1 MGLRDVTDVSAKK
14 ALLDGAKKSIGEL
27 MAACR
32 KVQGSSK
39 KSCKDMLKEEIKA
52 RITSS
57 KLADDKDGNED
68 EDEGDDEDEE
78 TGAPAETFVER
89 IKRDIRVSEIGRTI
103 SACMKVCRVESSK
116 FSCYRKCT
124 EEAKEAAAAAT
135 AADKDEIDEVT
146 VTLDTESAAE
156 ERAAEVCEASGNC
169 DPSSTEEQ
177 EAFNEVL
184 PGDVIDTEIPEKV
197 RTNVQQRRRRRM
209 ARIALL
215 KRKIAACKNAKKLD
229 LLKCIKE
236 EASDKVLPQEG
247 NEIEDDA
254 ETTRSLRDAIERNA
268 FDSLRACV
276 KSGKLQD
283 CLKTFAEALKVK
295 KSGNSKTK
303 DALLRMRARIFAAA
317 SACGSDE
324 CKAKAEE
331 AAARLGEKLRALKVV
346 DRFAAETKAVDNMA
360 DVADG
365 EDDKDVEATGK
376 ATCEKFSSCAWKAA
390 KKRLIATAKARKNK
404 VPKVVREEKKV
415 DVDIVKTGLTEA
427 SCKEML
433 SKFVTQMRSSPKMKD
448 KLAKIGQLMKPK
460 FEKEKKRCTAAAR
473 MTISSDEIEKVSE
486 EVAQEASKALK
497 SSAGR
502 RFLSESSASVG
513 QTTKLAFDGF
523 EGDDEVDENDV
534 SEEVSGNFGWIG
546 VIGGILLVAAVVA
559 GVYYATQKSG
569 APSNSMRLDN
579 NDSEGVSMT
588 VINPGAVSGLP
599 AGWKQAVDKSGN
611 TYYYNKSLGETSW
624 TLPEA

>member
-32 KVQGSSK
+32 KVQDSSK

-68 EDEGDDEDEE
+68 KDEDEDEDEDEE

-89 IKRDIRVSEIGRTI
+89 IKHDIRVSEIGRTI

-116 FSCYRKCT
+116 FSCYKQCT

-169 DPSSTEEQ
+169 DPSSTEVQ

-236 EASDKVLPQEG
+236 EASDKVLPQKD
-247 NEIEDDA
+247 NEIKDDA

-276 KSGKLQD
+276 KSGKRQD

-295 KSGNSKTK
+295 KSGNSKTN

-317 SACGSDE
+317 SACGSDR

-331 AAARLGEKLRALKVV
+331 AVARLGEKLRALKVV

-404 VPKVVREEKKV
+404 VPKVFREEKEV

-448 KLAKIGQLMKPK
+448 KVAKIDQLMKPK
-460 FEKEKKRCTAAAR
+460 FEKEKTRCTAAAR
-473 MTISSDEIEKVSE
+473 MTISSGEIEKVSE

-523 EGDDEVDENDV
+523 DNVEENDV